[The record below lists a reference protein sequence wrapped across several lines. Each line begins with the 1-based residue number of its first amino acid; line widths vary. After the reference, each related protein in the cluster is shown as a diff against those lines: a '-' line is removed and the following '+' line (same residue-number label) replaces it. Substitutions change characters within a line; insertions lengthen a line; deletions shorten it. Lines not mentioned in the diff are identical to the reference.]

1 MRSSRASSTRMEAT
15 QGLRQDKPPEEVTRE
30 EPQPLDGRT
39 ASQNS
44 RRFDMQKDAS
54 QQIEATSRIAG
65 VHLSHPDRILY
76 PEQGVSKRQLALFY
90 EGIADWILPHVVDRP
105 ISLVRCPRGRQSKC
119 FFQRNFTDSLPDH
132 VAGVDI
138 EEKGGEPAT
147 YIAIKDLPGLI
158 ALVQIGVLEIHPWG
172 SKIDRLER
180 PDRLVFDL
188 DPAPNIGWQKVKTA
202 AELVRQRLAALD
214 LTSFLKTSGG
224 KGLHVVAPL
233 VRRSTWEELE
243 EFAEALAKD
252 IARERPDEYVAKA
265 SKAARKGKIFID
277 YLRNHRGATSI
288 APYST
293 RARPGAPVS
302 TPVGWDELAS
312 LESSA
317 AYDIENLSDRLT
329 GVKDDPWAGFFE
341 LRQSITNEM
350 MKSVKRNS

>member
-1 MRSSRASSTRMEAT
+1 MR
-15 QGLRQDKPPEEVTRE
+15 P
-30 EPQPLDGRT
+30 
-39 ASQNS
+39 
-44 RRFDMQKDAS
+44 KDSS
-54 QQIEATSRIAG
+54 QQNEDGSRVAG

-90 EGIADWILPHVVDRP
+90 ERIADWILPHVVERL

-119 FFQRNFTDSLPDH
+119 FFQRNFTESLPDQ
-132 VAGVDI
+132 VTGIDI
-138 EEKGGEPAT
+138 QEKGGEPAT

-188 DPAPNIGWQKVKTA
+188 DPAPAIAWERVQAA
-202 AELVRQRLAALD
+202 AELVRQRLAALG

-224 KGLHVVAPL
+224 KGLHVIVPL

-243 EFAEALAKD
+243 EFAESLAKD

-277 YLRNHRGATSI
+277 YLRNHRGATSV

-302 TPVGWDELAS
+302 TPLRWDELAS
-312 LESSA
+312 LKSSA
-317 AYDIENLSDRLT
+317 VYNIENLSDRLSAL
-329 GVKDDPWAGFFE
+329 KEDPWAGFFE
-341 LRQSITNEM
+341 LQQSITKDM
-350 MKSVKRNS
+350 MENVKRNS

>member
-1 MRSSRASSTRMEAT
+1 VR
-15 QGLRQDKPPEEVTRE
+15 P
-30 EPQPLDGRT
+30 
-39 ASQNS
+39 
-44 RRFDMQKDAS
+44 KDSS
-54 QQIEATSRIAG
+54 QQNEEANRVAG

-90 EGIADWILPHVVDRP
+90 ERIADWILPHVVERL

-119 FFQRNFTDSLPDH
+119 FFQRNFTESLPDQ
-132 VAGVDI
+132 VTGIDI
-138 EEKGGEPAT
+138 QEKGGEPAT

-188 DPAPNIGWQKVKTA
+188 DPAPAIAWERVQAA
-202 AELVRQRLAALD
+202 AELVRQRLAALG

-224 KGLHVVAPL
+224 KGLHVIVPL

-243 EFAEALAKD
+243 EFAESLAKD

-277 YLRNHRGATSI
+277 YLRNHRGATSV

-302 TPVGWDELAS
+302 TPLRWDELAS
-312 LESSA
+312 LKSSA
-317 AYDIENLSDRLT
+317 VYNIENLSDRLSAL
-329 GVKDDPWAGFFE
+329 KEDPWAGFFE
-341 LRQSITNEM
+341 LQQSITKDM
-350 MKSVKRNS
+350 MENVKRNS

>member
-1 MRSSRASSTRMEAT
+1 VR
-15 QGLRQDKPPEEVTRE
+15 P
-30 EPQPLDGRT
+30 
-39 ASQNS
+39 
-44 RRFDMQKDAS
+44 KDSS
-54 QQIEATSRIAG
+54 QQNEEANRVAG

-90 EGIADWILPHVVDRP
+90 ERIADWILPHVVERL

-119 FFQRNFTDSLPDH
+119 FFQRNFTESLPDQ
-132 VAGVDI
+132 VTGIDI
-138 EEKGGEPAT
+138 QEKGGEPAT

-188 DPAPNIGWQKVKTA
+188 DPAPAIAWERVQAA
-202 AELVRQRLAALD
+202 AELVRQRLAALG

-243 EFAEALAKD
+243 EFAESLAKD

-277 YLRNHRGATSI
+277 YLRNHRGATSV

-302 TPVGWDELAS
+302 TPLRWDELAS
-312 LESSA
+312 LKSSA
-317 AYDIENLSDRLT
+317 VYNIENLSDRLSAL
-329 GVKDDPWAGFFE
+329 KEDPWAGFFE
-341 LRQSITNEM
+341 LQQSITKDM
-350 MKSVKRNS
+350 MENVKRNS

>member
-1 MRSSRASSTRMEAT
+1 MR
-15 QGLRQDKPPEEVTRE
+15 
-30 EPQPLDGRT
+30 
-39 ASQNS
+39 
-44 RRFDMQKDAS
+44 QKDSS
-54 QQIEATSRIAG
+54 QQNREPSRVAG
-65 VHLSHPDRILY
+65 VHLSHPNRILY
-76 PEQGVSKRQLALFY
+76 PEQGISKRQLALFY

-105 ISLVRCPRGRQSKC
+105 ISLVRCPGGRQSKC
-119 FFQRNFTDSLPDH
+119 FFQRNFTESLPDH
-132 VAGVDI
+132 VTGIDI
-138 EEKGGEPAT
+138 QEKGGEPAT

-188 DPAPNIGWQKVKTA
+188 DPGPDITWERVKTA
-202 AELVRQRLAALD
+202 AELVRQRMASLG

-233 VRRSTWEELE
+233 MRRSTWEELE
-243 EFAEALAKD
+243 DFAEALAKD
-252 IARERPDEYVAKA
+252 IARERSDEYVTKA

-293 RARPGAPVS
+293 RARHGAPVS
-302 TPVGWDELAS
+302 TPLGWDELAS

-317 AYDIENLSDRLT
+317 AYTIENLSDRLSALQE
-329 GVKDDPWAGFFE
+329 DPWARFFE
-341 LRQSITNEM
+341 LRQSITKKM
-350 MKSVKRNS
+350 MADVKRNS